1 MHIISHRKKSIIFE
15 VGSAKD
21 YFFVFT
27 VLGETGWDGW
37 KDGFWLLYR
46 LYGQVP
52 VHFVMNGPF

>member
-1 MHIISHRKKSIIFE
+1 MKVKFQVLTAAIM
-15 VGSAKD
+15 
-21 YFFVFT
+21 T

-52 VHFVMNGPF
+52 VHYDLLGCCAV